1 MGIMSSPNSLSDSKR
16 HFMLCCASAL
26 LGSAV
31 MPFASATDKAPLL
44 IGIDAEFGLQRS
56 TSAQAIQL
64 GAQGAI
70 DEINAAGGLLGGRQ
84 LQLAIRDNRSIPARG
99 VANLKDLAA
108 QPGLVAVLGGRFSPV
123 VIEQLPVIAE
133 QKIPFIAVW
142 SSAEQIVHNGMQP
155 NYVFRV
161 SLRDGLAMPFMLQHA
176 SQRGFRR
183 VGLLLSNTAWG
194 RSNLAAA
201 EAYLKQAPAPAI
213 VASNW
218 FSWADTTLIGKYQ
231 QMVNAGAQAIVI
243 VANDEAAILVREMAR
258 LPLAQRVPLIAH
270 WGVAGGEFVEQ
281 CGDALKVVDL
291 SVLQTFSFHGAD
303 PARRTRFF
311 ASAASLGIKRIEDIR
326 SAVGVAH
333 AYDAVHLLALAIA
346 KAGSADRAR
355 IRHALEH
362 LPHWQGLV
370 KSYRPAF
377 STRRHEALSST
388 DLTMMR
394 YRADGLLVPR

>member
-1 MGIMSSPNSLSDSKR
+1 M
-16 HFMLCCASAL
+16 

-31 MPFASATDKAPLL
+31 LPHASAKDTAPLL

-64 GAQGAI
+64 GAQVAI
-70 DEINAAGGLLGGRQ
+70 NEINATGGLLGGRQ

-133 QKIPFIAVW
+133 KKIPFLAVW
-142 SSAEQIVHNGMQP
+142 SSADNVVRNHMQP

-161 SLRDGLAMPFMLQHA
+161 SLRDSLAMPFMLRHA

-194 RSNLAAA
+194 RSNLEAA
-201 EAYLKQAPAPAI
+201 ESYLKHADGPAI

-218 FSWADTTLIGKYQ
+218 FSWADKSLIGKYQ
-231 QMVNAGAQAIVI
+231 QMVDADAQAIVI
-243 VANDEAAILVREMAR
+243 VANDEAAILVREMAQ
-258 LPLAQRVPLIAH
+258 LPRARRVPLISH

-281 CGDALKVVDL
+281 CGSALQAVDF
-291 SVLQTFSFHGAD
+291 SVLQTAGFFAAD
-303 PARRTRFF
+303 AARRERFV
-311 ASAASLGIKRIEDIR
+311 ASAAPLGVTRVEDIR

-333 AYDAVHLLALAIA
+333 AYDAVHLLALAIT

-355 IRHALEH
+355 IRDALEH
-362 LPHWQGLV
+362 LPPWHGLV
-370 KSYRPAF
+370 RHYAPAF
-377 STRRHEALSST
+377 SPDNHEALTSA
-388 DLTMMR
+388 DLRMMR
-394 YRADGLLVPR
+394 YRPDGQLVPR